1 MNKILKINGND
12 VLIGT
17 EDKNIETVPIG
28 SIGYENPQVG
38 DFVEIFKTEDKVIV
52 VKTPE
57 TKNNAP
63 NPNTAEILTY
73 DNNSSPPVTYA
84 ANEKHI
90 NKHIFTW
97 VGTFLFGGFGV
108 DRFLR
113 GQIGLGIL
121 KLLTAGGLGL
131 WSLVDFI
138 IALTKVYGNAFGVGE
153 EVVFINGHY
162 AR

>member
-1 MNKILKINGND
+1 MNKILKIDGNNI
-12 VLIGT
+12 LIGT
-17 EDKNIETVPIG
+17 EDKNIMTVPIG
-28 SIGYENPQVG
+28 SIGYENPGVG
-38 DFVEIFKTEDKVIV
+38 DSVEIFKTEDKVIV
-52 VKTPE
+52 IKSPDA
-57 TKNNAP
+57 KNSTST
-63 NPNTAEILTY
+63 PNTTEE
-73 DNNSSPPVTYA
+73 NNLSIPVTYA
-84 ANEKHI
+84 ANEKRI

-138 IALTKVYGNAFGVGE
+138 IALTKVYGNAFGSSE
-153 EVVFINGHY
+153 EVVFINGKY